1 MIRKAEN
8 SDIKALSKLLLQV
21 EEVHRKGRPDIFKN
35 GGIKYTDCEL
45 CEILK
50 CNETPVFVYENDKG
64 EVTGYAFCIIK
75 ENKGSPLLTDIKTL
89 YIDDLCVDEC
99 ERGNGVGTALYEY
112 VREYAREIGCYNLT
126 LNVWSLNESAM
137 RFYKKLGLSEQKIGM
152 EQIL

>member
-8 SDIKALSKLLLQV
+8 SDIKALNKLLLQV
-21 EEVHRKGRPDIFKN
+21 EEVHHKGRPDIFRS
-35 GGIKYTDCEL
+35 GGIKYTDAEL
-45 CEILK
+45 CGILE
-50 CNETPVFVYENDKG
+50 CDETPVFVYENEKG

-75 ENKGSPLLTDIKTL
+75 ENKNSPLLTDIKTL

-112 VREYAREIGCYNLT
+112 VKKYAKEIGCYNLT
-126 LNVWSLNESAM
+126 LNVWSLNDSAM
-137 RFYKKLGLSEQKIGM
+137 RFYRKLGLSEQKIGM